1 MQLEPGEVY
10 LADIFEGGARAVIVV
25 SRGELKGGTVCL
37 VVPITSSRV
46 AERRR
51 YVNYVFLSAGTGGL
65 RTDSLAATHLV
76 QPVRTDDLKERWG
89 KVPGATLDAIRVAL
103 AWSIGLAP

>member
-1 MQLEPGEVY
+1 MKLQPGEIY
-10 LADIFEGGARAVIVV
+10 LADIFEGGKRPVIIISREEL
-25 SRGELKGGTVCL
+25 SRGTLSL

-65 RTDSLAATHLV
+65 RTDSVAATHLV
-76 QPVRTDDLKERWG
+76 QPVRTDDLMERWG
-89 KVPGATLDAIRVAL
+89 KVPDATLNAIRVAL
-103 AWSIGLAP
+103 AWSIGLVP